1 MLKVSQYIKSHC
13 IIAFF
18 HYCTLFLPSPSRV
31 INLRIFFHIHIM
43 TVRIKMHSETN
54 SEETSIFICE
64 MFFGYFACTGP
75 RGCHDS
81 GISYSLALDVQR
93 CAISSSIFFC
103 YFVFTWESGWLAEFH
118 ELYEK
123 IKNVQFVRTLKAWKI
138 VKFW

>member
-1 MLKVSQYIKSHC
+1 MLKVSQYIKSPC
-13 IIAFF
+13 IFPLLHAISPFSIASHQFEKF
-18 HYCTLFLPSPSRV
+18 
-31 INLRIFFHIHIM
+31 FFHIHIM

-93 CAISSSIFFC
+93 CAISSSIFFVILC
-103 YFVFTWESGWLAEFH
+103 LRERVADWQSFMNFM
-118 ELYEK
+118 
-123 IKNVQFVRTLKAWKI
+123 RRLKM
-138 VKFW
+138 FSS